1 MLLPLLPLEIVG
13 TCLGLLNLWLTIR
26 QNIWCWPIGI
36 ACVVCFGMVFFEAR
50 LYSDLLLQGF
60 YVVVQLYGWWFWISH
75 GHHGVHSTYSVKR
88 LNGTQML
95 KWGGAII
102 AVSLSLGACMAKF
115 TNADLP
121 YVDAVP
127 TTISMAAAWLQA
139 RKILQSWQLFIL
151 SNLLFIGV
159 YASKGLY
166 VTIALYVV
174 STVLATFGYLDWA
187 KSSPNNQTNNL

>member
-1 MLLPLLPLEIVG
+1 LLPLEIVG

-36 ACVVCFGMVFFEAR
+36 ACVVCFGLVFFEAR

-60 YVVVQLYGWWFWISH
+60 YIVVQLYGWWFWISH
-75 GHHGVHSTYSVKR
+75 GHHGVQSTYSIKR
-88 LNGTQML
+88 LNGPQML
-95 KWGGAII
+95 QWGAAIVV
-102 AVSLSLGACMAKF
+102 VSLSLGTCMAKL

-151 SNLLFIGV
+151 SNVLFIGV

-174 STVLATFGYLDWA
+174 STVLATYGYLDWA
-187 KSSPNNQTNNL
+187 KRSRNNQTNNL